1 MNKAVLVLALITIVQ
16 GGSMALAQE
25 KKLTFHAAGGASAPL
40 NNQTLR
46 EAFSVG
52 ANGSIG
58 LDVRVSPKLVVGPEL
73 GYSGF
78 GLDRKGFL
86 KLNEV
91 EDTDDIKIKGGE
103 LSVAEILG
111 VAKFHLNTVE
121 ANTGFY
127 LVGGAGWSASRIA
140 KIEIETPEG
149 DFEIDEE
156 SNGDLMAIGGV
167 GLQHSFSEKWNAYFE
182 VRYTKI
188 FTDESYSYLPVR
200 VGVKF

>member
-1 MNKAVLVLALITIVQ
+1 MKKAVLVLALITVVK
-16 GGSMALAQE
+16 GSSMALAQE

-40 NNQTLR
+40 SNQTFR
-46 EAFSVG
+46 DAFSVG

-73 GYSGF
+73 GYSAF
-78 GLDRKGFL
+78 ALDRKGFL

-91 EDTDDIKIKGGE
+91 EDSDDIKIKGGE

-127 LVGGAGWSASRIA
+127 LVAGAGLSASRIA

-156 SNGDLMAIGGV
+156 SNSDLMAIGGV
-167 GLQHSFSEKWNAYFE
+167 GLQHKFGEKWNTYFE